1 MSKFKINDYCEFP
14 MQLDMNKY
22 TTEFIKRQD
31 LIREMDEKNITYDE
45 LDEDRKAIF
54 NKQQC
59 ADYSQYNLV
68 GIVVHQGTAEQG
80 HYYSFIKERESADGS
95 DRNNWFEFNDRD
107 VNKFN
112 PENIPFECFGGDDP
126 EFEHKI

>member
-1 MSKFKINDYCEFP
+1 MRRCTIKRLPNVLFIDLKRFEFNFDTMSKFKINDYCEFP

-54 NKQQC
+54 NK
-59 ADYSQYNLV
+59 
-68 GIVVHQGTAEQG
+68 
-80 HYYSFIKERESADGS
+80 
-95 DRNNWFEFNDRD
+95 
-107 VNKFN
+107 
-112 PENIPFECFGGDDP
+112 
-126 EFEHKI
+126 